1 MSYFYL
7 LVVANMRIPIGISNR
22 HVHLSHKD
30 VETLFGKGY
39 ELQSLKQLSQ
49 PGEFAAQE
57 TVTLV

>member
-1 MSYFYL
+1 
-7 LVVANMRIPIGISNR
+7 MRIPIGISNR

-39 ELQSLKQLSQ
+39 QLQPLKQLSQ